1 MKFYIDTVIILDYIK
16 NRNTKSIQFLENLK
30 DNNDWIGC
38 TSSFTKLE
46 LIDNLQSLEHMANLA
61 IKENRTLDEITR
73 TRNQRNL
80 TKSELSS
87 TAEKVEKFFKKFG
100 KKIIL
105 YNLNESGWNKAIEL
119 SKLINISAK
128 DLIHLAIA
136 EESKCD
142 IFITNDSD
150 LMKNIKKEKLIQISN
165 PMNLMG
171 LLDKEKIG
179 KSGKSEEFRG
189 IIVKILESDYE
200 SGLFKRCEFCNHILK
215 KGFCS
220 EHQKVEGYYDLG
232 LSAIAYN
239 GFFEAKVTF
248 EKEDIKRY
256 FELTVEKAVSMAIEA
271 LDNRVIIEFFERKL
285 KSKFCIINGISDDFG
300 YDIKVTSL
308 DYDNSIS
315 PIEIS
320 KLNDK
325 WIDET
330 QEYS

>member
-61 IKENRTLDEITR
+61 IKENKTLDEITR

-87 TAEKVEKFFKKFG
+87 TAKKVEKFFNRFENQ
-100 KKIIL
+100 IIL
-105 YNLNESGWNKAIEL
+105 YDLNESGWNRSIEL

-128 DLIHLAIA
+128 DLIHLTVAI
-136 EESKCD
+136 ETKCD
-142 IFITNDSD
+142 FFITNDSD
-150 LMKNIKKEKLIQISN
+150 LTKNVKKEKLMQIAN

-171 LLDKEKIG
+171 LLDKERINV
-179 KSGKSEEFRG
+179 SNRFEEFRG

-200 SGLFKRCEFCNHILK
+200 SGLFRKCEFCNNVLK

-220 EHQKVEGYYDLG
+220 EHDKVEGYYDLG

-239 GFFEAKVTF
+239 GFFEVEVTF
-248 EKEDIKRY
+248 EKKDIEKY
-256 FELTVEKAVSMAIEA
+256 FDLKLEKAISMAAEA
-271 LDNRVIIEFFERKL
+271 LDSSIIIDFFERKL
-285 KSKFCIINGISDDFG
+285 KSKFCIINGISDNFG
-300 YDIKVTSL
+300 YNIKVTSL

-325 WIDET
+325 WIGET
-330 QEYS
+330 QE

>member
-16 NRNTKSIQFLENLK
+16 SRNTKSIQFLENLK
-30 DNNDWIGC
+30 DNKDWIGC

-87 TAEKVEKFFKKFG
+87 ITKKVEKFFNKFG
-100 KKIIL
+100 KEIVL
-105 YNLNESGWNKAIEL
+105 FDLNENSWNSAIEL

-128 DLIHLAIA
+128 DLIHLAVA
-136 EESKCD
+136 KESKCD

-150 LMKNIKKEKLIQISN
+150 LMKNIKKEELIPVSN
-165 PMNLMG
+165 PMNLLG
-171 LLDKEKIG
+171 LLDKEKISI
-179 KSGKSEEFRG
+179 SGRFEEFRG
-189 IIVKILESDYE
+189 IIVKILEYDYE
-200 SGLFKRCEFCNHILK
+200 SGLFKRCEFCNHVLK

-239 GFFEAKVTF
+239 GFFEVKVTF
-248 EKEDIKRY
+248 EKEDIEKY
-256 FELTVEKAVSMAIEA
+256 FELTLDKAKVMATEA
-271 LDNRVIIEFFERKL
+271 LDQRVIIEFYERHL
-285 KSKFCIINGISDDFG
+285 KGKFCIINGISNDFG
-300 YDIKVTSL
+300 YDIKVKSL

-325 WIDET
+325 WIGET
-330 QEYS
+330 QE

>member
-61 IKENRTLDEITR
+61 IKENKTLDEITR

-87 TAEKVEKFFKKFG
+87 TAEKVEKFFNRFEHQ
-100 KKIIL
+100 IIL
-105 YNLNESGWNKAIEL
+105 YDLNESGWNRSIEL

-128 DLIHLAIA
+128 DLIHLTVAM
-136 EESKCD
+136 ETKCD
-142 IFITNDSD
+142 FFITNDSD
-150 LMKNIKKEKLIQISN
+150 LTKNVKKEKLMQIAN

-171 LLDKEKIG
+171 LLDKERINV
-179 KSGKSEEFRG
+179 SNRSEEFRG

-200 SGLFKRCEFCNHILK
+200 SGLFRRCKFCNNVLN

-220 EHQKVEGYYDLG
+220 EHDKVEGNYDLG

-239 GFFEAKVTF
+239 GFFEVEVTF
-248 EKEDIKRY
+248 EKKDIEKY
-256 FELTVEKAVSMAIEA
+256 FDLKLEKAIYMATEA
-271 LDNRVIIEFFERKL
+271 LDTRIIIDFFERKL
-285 KSKFCIINGISDDFG
+285 KSKFCIINGISDN
-300 YDIKVTSL
+300 YTYNIKVTSL

-330 QEYS
+330 QE

>member
-1 MKFYIDTVIILDYIK
+1 MKFYLDTVIILDYIK
-16 NRNTKSIQFLENLK
+16 SRNTKSIQFLENLK
-30 DNNDWIGC
+30 DNKNWIGC

-80 TKSELSS
+80 TKSELST
-87 TAEKVEKFFKKFG
+87 TAENVGKFFNKFEN
-100 KKIIL
+100 KIIS
-105 YNLNESGWNKAIEL
+105 YDLNESGWNKAIEL

-128 DLIHLAIA
+128 DLIHLAVAI
-136 EESKCD
+136 ESKCD

-171 LLDKEKIG
+171 LLDKEKISM
-179 KSGKSEEFRG
+179 SGKLEEFRG
-189 IIVKILESDYE
+189 IIVEILESDYE
-200 SGLFKRCEFCNHILK
+200 SGLFRRCELCNHVLK
-215 KGFCS
+215 KGYCS
-220 EHQKVEGYYDLG
+220 EHQKVKGYYDLG

-239 GFFEAKVTF
+239 GFFEVQVTF
-248 EKEDIKRY
+248 EKEDIEKY
-256 FELTVEKAVSMAIEA
+256 FELTVEKAVSMANEA
-271 LDNRVIIEFFERKL
+271 LDIRVIIEFFERKL
-285 KSKFCIINGISDDFG
+285 KSKFCIINGISNDFG

-308 DYDNSIS
+308 EYDNSIS

-320 KLNDK
+320 KFNDK
-325 WIDET
+325 WISET
-330 QEYS
+330 QE

>member
-61 IKENRTLDEITR
+61 IKENKTLDEITR

-87 TAEKVEKFFKKFG
+87 TTEKVEKFFNRFEYQ
-100 KKIIL
+100 IIL
-105 YNLNESGWNKAIEL
+105 YDLNESGWNRSIEL

-128 DLIHLAIA
+128 DLIHLTVAI
-136 EESKCD
+136 ESKCD
-142 IFITNDSD
+142 FFITNDSD
-150 LMKNIKKEKLIQISN
+150 LTKNVKKEKLMQIAN

-171 LLDKEKIG
+171 LLDKERINV
-179 KSGKSEEFRG
+179 SNRFDEFRG

-200 SGLFKRCEFCNHILK
+200 SGLFRRCKFCNNVLK

-220 EHQKVEGYYDLG
+220 EHDKVEGYYDLG

-239 GFFEAKVTF
+239 GFFEVEVTF
-248 EKEDIKRY
+248 EKKDIEKY
-256 FELTVEKAVSMAIEA
+256 FDLKLEKAISMATEA
-271 LDNRVIIEFFERKL
+271 LDIRIIIDFFERKL
-285 KSKFCIINGISDDFG
+285 KSKFCIINGISDNYG
-300 YDIKVTSL
+300 YNIKVTSL

-330 QEYS
+330 QE